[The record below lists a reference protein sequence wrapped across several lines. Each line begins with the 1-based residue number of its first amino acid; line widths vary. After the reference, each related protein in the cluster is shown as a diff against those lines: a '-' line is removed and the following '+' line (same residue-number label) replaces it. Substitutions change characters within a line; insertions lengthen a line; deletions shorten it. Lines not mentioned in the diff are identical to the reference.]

1 METLTLPFLALSFF
15 AGVLTVLAPCI
26 LPLLPVIIGS
36 SAGSRSKATPYIV
49 IASLSVSILLFTYLL
64 KASTLLIDI
73 PSSFWAYFSGSILL
87 LIGLAFAFP
96 ALWNQV
102 PGINN
107 VSKGGNAVVG
117 SGYSKK
123 SLWGDITI
131 GAALGPVFSSCSPTY
146 FLILGAV
153 LPVSFAL
160 GTVYLL
166 VYIAGLALVLLLIA
180 LLGQKFVG
188 NITWAADPNG
198 WFKRGLRV
206 LFLLVGLAIVTGLDK
221 QFEARVLDTG
231 FNTVQFENRLLEDS
245 V

>member
-1 METLTLPFLALSFF
+1 METLTLSFLALSFF
-15 AGVLTVLAPCI
+15 SGVLTVLAPCI

-36 SAGSRSKATPYIV
+36 SASGRSKATPYIV

-64 KASTLLIDI
+64 KASTLLIAI

-87 LIGLAFAFP
+87 LIGLTFTFP

-102 PGINN
+102 PGIKKL
-107 VSKGGNAVVG
+107 STGGNAVVG
-117 SGYSKK
+117 SGYSQKNV
-123 SLWGDITI
+123 WGDITI

-146 FLILGAV
+146 FLILAAV
-153 LPVSFAL
+153 LPASLLL

-166 VYIAGLALVLLLIA
+166 AYIAGLGLVLLLIA
-180 LLGQKFVG
+180 LLGQRFVT
-188 NITWAADPNG
+188 NITWAADPQG
-198 WFKRGLRV
+198 WFKRGLGI
-206 LFLLVGLAIVTGLDK
+206 LFLLVGLSIITGLDK
-221 QFEARVLDTG
+221 QFEAWILDSG